1 MDKKEFQNKVA
12 ETAFW
17 VAISP
22 FVSVLL
28 VLISISL
35 GVIEGGRWFLGQTYD
50 YVKTIERIWT
60 S

>member
-1 MDKKEFQNKVA
+1 MDKKIFQDKVV

-17 VAISP
+17 VVISP

-28 VLISISL
+28 VIISIIL
-35 GVIEGGRWFLGQTYD
+35 GVIEGGRWFYGQTYE